1 MNNAAWMELF
11 RSVPTNL
18 RHKLMVLTRTGIELA
33 VQELLRLEET
43 YVLIR
48 GRVAGTSDTGRV
60 FIVPYEQICYA
71 GFSHQMKQEEVESM
85 YGDRPPAMVLP
96 APDKVPSADIPA
108 EAPSEAPAEAT
119 PASKPKVAPLS
130 APKKSELLQ
139 RLRSRSHHGS
149 AMRPR

>member
-11 RSVPTNL
+11 QLVPANV
-18 RHKLMVLTRTGIELA
+18 RYKLMLMTRTGVELA
-33 VQELLRLEET
+33 VQELLRLEDG

-60 FIVPYEQICYA
+60 FFVPYEQLCYA
-71 GFSHQMKQEEVESM
+71 GFSHQMKQEEVEGI
-85 YGDRPPAMVLP
+85 YGDRPPAAVLP
-96 APDKVPSADIPA
+96 VAVNVPA
-108 EAPSEAPAEAT
+108 EVAPAEAAGEA
-119 PASKPKVAPLS
+119 PAAEAPVERLKAAPMS

-139 RLRSRSHHGS
+139 RLRSRSHNGS